1 MKFFG
6 HRGAS
11 AREAENTLISLSRAL
26 AESDG
31 AEFDVQRTSDNVLVV
46 LHDDTLARTA
56 VAWDSNHNLS
66 ESEYFEVVNTPVNL
80 LSWATVRSIRV
91 GKPHAPFTLNTPA
104 QALEEAAESMTEHEQ
119 ESKIIACSCMKNS
132 EEEDG
137 HLLMTLPE
145 ALTLL
150 VEQHPSK
157 TYLVEVKGGDLEA
170 APLVARDIAASGA
183 TPQQA
188 RLIGF
193 DLLTMCAVKQHLPL
207 YHCSHIVHQ
216 DEDEDSLATESMVH
230 AAADAG
236 MDSVDFRACPITVT
250 FEELIICAKRRLLV
264 FVRLLVDKHSY
275 RFYFF

>member
-11 AREAENTLISLSRAL
+11 AREAENTLASLSRAL

-56 VAWDSNHNLS
+56 VAWNNNNSLS
-66 ESEYFEVVNTPVNL
+66 EAEYFEVVNTPVNL

-91 GKPHAPFTLNTPA
+91 GKPHAPFTLSTP
-104 QALEEAAESMTEHEQ
+104 QHALEDAAESKSEYA
-119 ESKIIACSCMKNS
+119 SDILACNNNKHT

-137 HLLMTLPE
+137 QLLMTLPE

-170 APLVARDIAASGA
+170 APLVARDIARSGA
-183 TPQQA
+183 TPQHA

-193 DLLTMCAVKQHLPL
+193 DLATMCAVKQFLPL

-216 DEDEDSLATESMVH
+216 DEDAEATEALVH

-236 MDSVDFRACPITVT
+236 LDSVDLKACPITVT
-250 FEELIICAKRRLLV
+250 PIELSC
-264 FVRLLVDKHSY
+264 
-275 RFYFF
+275 